1 MHCFKTKLFQA
12 ILSLYVQSYSSE
24 RLLSSTNILAL
35 GFYLLK
41 EKKKESVLE
50 DQFHIVTI

>member
-41 EKKKESVLE
+41 EKKESVLE